1 MAIELREL
9 ESDADVEAWAD
20 VSAAVTGTRWSLE
33 EMRRFMRRESYRYL
47 LALVD
52 GEPAGAFVGGPS
64 DLAGRAFVAVRVL
77 PAARRQRVG
86 TALLQEGVAHA
97 RTLERDRIGCEVRV
111 GDEESLV
118 FVKGRGFEQ
127 WALEVELVRTLAGDE
142 TEPALPPGLEIVP
155 LASRADLL
163 DSAWEACSAAY
174 EDLPL
179 DEPLVIP
186 RERWLEEDVE
196 DGRVLRDL
204 TLVAVEGAR
213 VVAFAGMLAYG
224 ADAEAAENGLTAVR
238 RELRGRGLGTLIKQA
253 QAARAAR
260 AGYRRL
266 VTYTQ
271 EGNEAMRRV
280 NERLGYVEQPA
291 WVKLVAQVDA
301 VAEALAR

>member
-1 MAIELREL
+1 MAIDLREP
-9 ESDADVEAWAD
+9 ESDADVEAWAE

-64 DLAGRAFVAVRVL
+64 DLAGRAFAAVRVL
-77 PAARRQRVG
+77 PAARHRGVG
-86 TALLQEGVAHA
+86 SALLLEGVAHA
-97 RTLERDRIGCEVRV
+97 HALERDRIGCEARF
-111 GDEESLV
+111 GDRESLA
-118 FVKGRGFEQ
+118 FAKRRGFEQ

-142 TEPALPPGLEIVP
+142 TEPALPPGLEIMP

-163 DSAWEACSAAY
+163 DSAWELCSAAY

-179 DEPLVIP
+179 DEPLVIS
-186 RERWLEEDVE
+186 RERWLEDDVE
-196 DGRVLRDL
+196 DGRVLREL
-204 TLVAVEGAR
+204 TLVAVEGGR

-224 ADAEAAENGLTAVR
+224 SDAEAAENGLTAVH
-238 RELRGRGLGTLIKQA
+238 REVRGRGLGTLIKQV

-271 EGNEAMRRV
+271 EGNDAMRRV

-291 WVKLVAQVDA
+291 WVKPVAPVAA
-301 VAEALAR
+301 VAESLAR